1 MREEDDMIAFP
12 LHPAQARQ
20 PSVRP
25 VWRCL
30 AYYNCAIC
38 NRVEADYIINVP
50 KEHHLPIPVCSSC
63 YHRTLNN
70 ERMEKK

>member
-1 MREEDDMIAFP
+1 MREEDDMILQSLP
-12 LHPAQARQ
+12 PQARQ

-38 NRVEADYIINVP
+38 NRVEAEYIINVP

-63 YHRTLNN
+63 YRRTLDN

>member
-12 LHPAQARQ
+12 PHASQTRQ

-30 AYYNCAIC
+30 AYFICEIC
-38 NRVEADYIINVP
+38 NSVGADYLINVP
-50 KEHHLPIPVCSSC
+50 EEHHLPIPVCSSC
-63 YHRTLNN
+63 YRRTLDN

>member
-12 LHPAQARQ
+12 PHPPQARQ
-20 PSVRP
+20 PSVKP

-50 KEHHLPIPVCSSC
+50 EEALPIPVCSSC
-63 YHRTLNN
+63 YRPTSDN

>member
-12 LHPAQARQ
+12 LHSAQARQ

-30 AYYNCAIC
+30 ACYNCAIC
-38 NRVEADYIINVP
+38 NRVEAEYMINVP

-63 YHRTLNN
+63 YRRTLDN

>member
-1 MREEDDMIAFP
+1 MRDEDDMIAFP

-38 NRVEADYIINVP
+38 NRVEAEYIINVP

-63 YHRTLNN
+63 YHRTIDI